1 MKHSLIVLVVGLLV
15 TSVSHAEAVIKCTTE
30 TGVSYQTLPCPDG
43 SSAMLGVASQPE
55 SQTNADSMSA
65 IPGTLKAKPSGQ
77 RFRSTQGEL
86 QLGTSD
92 MQVLN
97 NRSWGKPQRISR
109 NREPRA
115 WHEYWNYETG
125 ANSGKQLHFVNS
137 KLAGIKDLEP
147 PADVIDTTPV
157 VVVER

>member
-1 MKHSLIVLVVGLLV
+1 MKHSLIVLVVGLIV
-15 TSVSHAEAVIKCTTE
+15 TSVSHAEVVIKCTTE
-30 TGVSYQTLPCPDG
+30 SGVTYQTLPCTDG
-43 SSAMLGVASQPE
+43 SSAMLGAASKPK
-55 SQTNADSMSA
+55 SPTSADAMAA
-65 IPGTLKAKPSGQ
+65 IPGTLKAKPLDQ
-77 RFRSTQGEL
+77 RLGSTQGEL

-92 MQVLN
+92 IQVLN

-137 KLAGIKDLEP
+137 KLAGIK
-147 PADVIDTTPV
+147 A
-157 VVVER
+157 